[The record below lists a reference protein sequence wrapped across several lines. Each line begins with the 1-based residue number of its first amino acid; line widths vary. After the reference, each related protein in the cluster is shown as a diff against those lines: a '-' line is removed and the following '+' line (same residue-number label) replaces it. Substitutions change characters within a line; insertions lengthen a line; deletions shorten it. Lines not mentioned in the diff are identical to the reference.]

1 MEPALEHDHAAT
13 IIQAYYRRWRNRNV
27 YVTVLDM
34 LAADLGLDVEE
45 EVFEMGAFARWYD
58 GTDEV
63 DWFGMWRL
71 RYAEV
76 PWARMVGH
84 R

>member
-1 MEPALEHDHAAT
+1 MK
-13 IIQAYYRRWRNRNV
+13 
-27 YVTVLDM
+27 
-34 LAADLGLDVEE
+34 AADPGLDVQE
-45 EVFEMGAFARWYD
+45 EVFDMGAFARWYD

-63 DWFGMWRL
+63 DWFYMWRL

-76 PWARMVGH
+76 PWARMIGH